1 MKHPTDTKYRQIV
14 RSKSQEMKST
24 RLITQMRLEIEEL
37 KKDQHPPIP
46 IECFDGYRELEA
58 RMTRLE
64 RHIFQGIND
73 EDKKDT

>member
-1 MKHPTDTKYRQIV
+1 
-14 RSKSQEMKST
+14 
-24 RLITQMRLEIEEL
+24 MRLEIEEL
-37 KKDQHPPIP
+37 KRDQHPPIP